1 MTQILSVGGASVE
14 FPQRSSWR
22 RQLHG
27 SLRNHGASHGLRSRE
42 LCLARDKRWRILQ
55 QGTIQEA
62 KHTSSQSMNNLST
75 VPRPAPLPELDWKLQ
90 WYLPWT
96 ERTSQWEVQM
106 TLRHDWQTIPNNK
119 YSRLSLLDCSQI
131 ASSSSPE
138 HLGWR
143 WRRCFWCQ
151 VIIQLVAKASPHK
164 IPSKQNEKQFL
175 ASWRYSCSTIATQLP
190 NLCTM
195 CTFYDIVQT
204 IDASL
209 HNSPVCL
216 LHTVV
221 INVKN
226 VHVQDNAVCTWE
238 FCTTSPVCTRGGVPC
253 RLTRDKLN
261 PSHSLFSIAPTKARC
276 LHWGSLKGAIM
287 HNCTKWTTPV
297 HKYSYKCFD
306 LGVLHKIDRSFE
318 LTRLNVQILNIR
330 QYSVLIIKYIILYRS
345 DFLSSGS
352 NINPECF
359 FIWLLLRRSVW
370 WDQR

>member
-1 MTQILSVGGASVE
+1 MKKNSATRNDSGSETYIKPKYEQPLNSAKASSIASPGLKASVISSLNWEDLSVRGSNDSPSWLENHPKQQILTA
-14 FPQRSSWR
+14 
-22 RQLHG
+22 QL
-27 SLRNHGASHGLRSRE
+27 A
-42 LCLARDKRWRILQ
+42 
-55 QGTIQEA
+55 
-62 KHTSSQSMNNLST
+62 
-75 VPRPAPLPELDWKLQ
+75 
-90 WYLPWT
+90 Y
-96 ERTSQWEVQM
+96 
-106 TLRHDWQTIPNNK
+106 
-119 YSRLSLLDCSQI
+119 CSQI

-143 WRRCFWCQ
+143 WRRCFWCK

-330 QYSVLIIKYIILYRS
+330 QYSVLIIKYIIL
-345 DFLSSGS
+345 
-352 NINPECF
+352 
-359 FIWLLLRRSVW
+359 
-370 WDQR
+370 